1 MTMGEM
7 TPLQSVKN
15 VVTEKAKLLTKE
27 ELAQFPNLLQEI
39 QKAKTKE
46 EVFKLAQKIH
56 PLVKKYLAQYK
67 QHLLNQLM
75 ELRLS
80 TVDNYTVNAKS
91 IMGEL
96 DCESVHK

>member
-39 QKAKTKE
+39 
-46 EVFKLAQKIH
+46 
-56 PLVKKYLAQYK
+56 
-67 QHLLNQLM
+67 
-75 ELRLS
+75 
-80 TVDNYTVNAKS
+80 
-91 IMGEL
+91 
-96 DCESVHK
+96 